1 MRSPLEIRY
10 RFGPLER
17 RGWIGALRPGQL
29 AILSTAV
36 FLTILAVQALKS
48 GVGLFLGVLI
58 LSFGALLTFVPLY
71 GRPLNEWVP
80 VIGVFMARKA
90 TGRSRFRSRAPEAG
104 TRFAGGDEAVKLP
117 DSIGRV
123 ELLAFPFRG
132 VELGVLADRTNHT
145 FSAVIQA
152 RARSFVLL
160 DPVDKA
166 HRLAGWAGVIAGLAR
181 EGSPIS
187 RVQWIERTAPD
198 DPDALS
204 RYLREAI
211 DPSIGLDA
219 LPLQSYLRLTHAA
232 APVTEQHELYIVL
245 QVNAS
250 KAGRAIKQ
258 AGGKDTGAC
267 MVLARELETM
277 ARRLESAEVE
287 VLHALGPRRLA
298 ATIRLSYDPHAR
310 ANLARLDSVDPNRS
324 GVSPRNAWPMRAEE
338 HWSYYRTNDVVH
350 ATYWIA
356 EWPRIDV
363 GPDFLAPLLVQ
374 TRSMRTVAV
383 TMEPVPPLKAM
394 RAVGF
399 AKTAEPGRR
408 REPPRAGARR
418 RPRRRP
424 LLRLHHRHR
433 RQPRSPRRSHRRGR
447 ARRRPVPPGTPAL
460 RRRTG
465 THLLLHA
472 ANGPRPEMRIKP
484 RRPAHRVTTAHLQAA
499 YPFISEGGLGSEG
512 VYIGRDVFGG
522 SFCYDAWSLYGKEI
536 TGPNMLVIGQIGYA
550 KSSLVKTFLWRQLLF
565 GRTAWVIDPK
575 GEYDAL
581 AAMCGVEPIRFAS
594 GGSLRLN
601 PLDPMIGGDAQ
612 LALLRSISGVMLG
625 RNLRPE
631 EDACLER
638 AHDEAVVEAARRN
651 SQPIIP
657 QVVNRLLEP
666 SDATA
671 HELRTS
677 TVRLA
682 EDGRQLALS
691 LRRMGAG
698 DLRGMFDGPTSPGLD
713 LSGRL
718 VVFNLR
724 EVKDEARPILM
735 ACTAAWLQGSW
746 ARNDGVRR
754 IVVLDEAWV
763 VLRHLAIARWLR
775 ESWKL
780 ARQYGVQNIAVMHRL
795 SDLTAAG
802 DSGSEQ
808 VQLAKGLLEDS
819 ETRVIYRQ
827 SPGEVEQAREL
838 LGLTQT
844 EVEQIPMLERGEALW
859 RVGRRS
865 FIVQHRIDPLLERE
879 IVDTDANMGPRSA
892 PWITAEADE
901 AVDSAS

>member
-1 MRSPLEIRY
+1 
-10 RFGPLER
+10 
-17 RGWIGALRPGQL
+17 
-29 AILSTAV
+29 
-36 FLTILAVQALKS
+36 
-48 GVGLFLGVLI
+48 
-58 LSFGALLTFVPLY
+58 
-71 GRPLNEWVP
+71 
-80 VIGVFMARKA
+80 
-90 TGRSRFRSRAPEAG
+90 
-104 TRFAGGDEAVKLP
+104 
-117 DSIGRV
+117 
-123 ELLAFPFRG
+123 
-132 VELGVLADRTNHT
+132 
-145 FSAVIQA
+145 
-152 RARSFVLL
+152 
-160 DPVDKA
+160 
-166 HRLAGWAGVIAGLAR
+166 
-181 EGSPIS
+181 
-187 RVQWIERTAPD
+187 
-198 DPDALS
+198 
-204 RYLREAI
+204 
-211 DPSIGLDA
+211 
-219 LPLQSYLRLTHAA
+219 
-232 APVTEQHELYIVL
+232 
-245 QVNAS
+245 
-250 KAGRAIKQ
+250 
-258 AGGKDTGAC
+258 
-267 MVLARELETM
+267 
-277 ARRLESAEVE
+277 
-287 VLHALGPRRLA
+287 
-298 ATIRLSYDPHAR
+298 
-310 ANLARLDSVDPNRS
+310 
-324 GVSPRNAWPMRAEE
+324 
-338 HWSYYRTNDVVH
+338 
-350 ATYWIA
+350 
-356 EWPRIDV
+356 
-363 GPDFLAPLLVQ
+363 
-374 TRSMRTVAV
+374 MRT
-383 TMEPVPPLKAM
+383 
-394 RAVGF
+394 
-399 AKTAEPGRR
+399 
-408 REPPRAGARR
+408 
-418 RPRRRP
+418 
-424 LLRLHHRHR
+424 
-433 RQPRSPRRSHRRGR
+433 
-447 ARRRPVPPGTPAL
+447 
-460 RRRTG
+460 
-465 THLLLHA
+465 
-472 ANGPRPEMRIKP
+472 KP

-550 KSSLVKTFLWRQLLF
+550 KSSLVKCLDEDTEILDPRTGVLNTISREFKDPQVGRVATLRDSRRIEAVPITAKVDAGISPCLRITFASGRSVTTTPEHPYLMPDGWRRADSLAVGETAALPARMPFPEEPVRLLDEEVDVLAVLLAEGCYVPSQTGGVHFSSGEPEIIDRMRVAGRRLGFQVRHVGRYDYALTGHVTFDGPPDGCCACGCGAPTLTATRTRGGNIKGQPSRYAPGHSSRRGAVATLLRRNGVPRALAKHKVIPDSVFRLPEDQLARFLGVFWMCDGTVSKTGVETTLASERMVRQLQHLLLRFGIQSRVRFHATAIGDRPFDAWNLRVYSQCDRTFLDRIPLWGRKRARLEAMCIARTQPVRANCGAPSASSKLQAELAGLTRGPDGRVDTAPFRQIERLPGVTYSDIFWDRIVAIDDVGERHVYDQTVEPTACVVANDIIVHKTFLWRQMLF

-581 AAMCGVEPIRFAS
+581 AATCGVEPIRFAS
-594 GGSLRLN
+594 GGTLRLN

-638 AHDEAVVEAARRN
+638 AHHEAVVEATSRN
-651 SQPIIP
+651 AQPIIP

-677 TVRLA
+677 TARLA

-844 EVEQIPMLERGEALW
+844 
-859 RVGRRS
+859 
-865 FIVQHRIDPLLERE
+865 
-879 IVDTDANMGPRSA
+879 
-892 PWITAEADE
+892 
-901 AVDSAS
+901 

>member
-1 MRSPLEIRY
+1 
-10 RFGPLER
+10 
-17 RGWIGALRPGQL
+17 
-29 AILSTAV
+29 V
-36 FLTILAVQALKS
+36 
-48 GVGLFLGVLI
+48 
-58 LSFGALLTFVPLY
+58 
-71 GRPLNEWVP
+71 
-80 VIGVFMARKA
+80 
-90 TGRSRFRSRAPEAG
+90 
-104 TRFAGGDEAVKLP
+104 
-117 DSIGRV
+117 
-123 ELLAFPFRG
+123 
-132 VELGVLADRTNHT
+132 
-145 FSAVIQA
+145 
-152 RARSFVLL
+152 
-160 DPVDKA
+160 
-166 HRLAGWAGVIAGLAR
+166 
-181 EGSPIS
+181 
-187 RVQWIERTAPD
+187 
-198 DPDALS
+198 
-204 RYLREAI
+204 
-211 DPSIGLDA
+211 
-219 LPLQSYLRLTHAA
+219 
-232 APVTEQHELYIVL
+232 
-245 QVNAS
+245 
-250 KAGRAIKQ
+250 
-258 AGGKDTGAC
+258 
-267 MVLARELETM
+267 
-277 ARRLESAEVE
+277 
-287 VLHALGPRRLA
+287 
-298 ATIRLSYDPHAR
+298 
-310 ANLARLDSVDPNRS
+310 
-324 GVSPRNAWPMRAEE
+324 
-338 HWSYYRTNDVVH
+338 
-350 ATYWIA
+350 
-356 EWPRIDV
+356 
-363 GPDFLAPLLVQ
+363 
-374 TRSMRTVAV
+374 
-383 TMEPVPPLKAM
+383 
-394 RAVGF
+394 
-399 AKTAEPGRR
+399 
-408 REPPRAGARR
+408 
-418 RPRRRP
+418 
-424 LLRLHHRHR
+424 
-433 RQPRSPRRSHRRGR
+433 
-447 ARRRPVPPGTPAL
+447 
-460 RRRTG
+460 
-465 THLLLHA
+465 
-472 ANGPRPEMRIKP
+472 RIKP

-499 YPFISEGGLGSEG
+499 YPFISEGGLGSDG

-522 SFCYDAWSLYGKEI
+522 SFCFDPWALYGKEI

-550 KSSLVKTFLWRQLLF
+550 KSSLVKCLDEDTEIVDPRTGVVHTIAQVFKDPQVDRVLTLRDRRHVEAAPITAKVDTGISPCLRITFASGRSVTTTPEHPYLLPDGWRRADTVQVGETAALPARVPFPQEPVRLLDEEIDVLAVLLAEGCYVPSQTGAVRFSSAEPEIIDRMRVAGRRLGFEVRHVGRYDYALTGHVVFDAPPDGRCACGCGAPTLTATRTRGGNVKGQPSRYAPGHSSRRGMVATLLRRNGVPGALAKDKVIPDSVFRLPADQLARFLGVFWMCDGTVSRTGIEITLASERMVRQLQHLLLRLGIQSRVRFHRTAIGDRPFDAWNLRVYSHSEGAFLDAIPLWGAERAKLAALCAARTRPVQSNCGAPSASPRLRAELDALTRGADGRVDTTRFRQVERLLGVSWRFQFSHLFNLDTGRINRPAFRAFCQVYGVEDRYGWLLDSDIFWDRIVSIEEVGERHVYDLTVEPTACFVANDVIAHNTYLWRQMLF

-638 AHDEAVVEAARRN
+638 AHHEAVVEANNRN
-651 SQPIIP
+651 AQPIIP

-677 TVRLA
+677 TARLA

-698 DLRGMFDGPTSPGLD
+698 DLRGMFDGPTSQGLD

-865 FIVQHRIDPLLERE
+865 FIVQHRIDPILERE

-892 PWITAEADE
+892 PWMSEADE

>member
-1 MRSPLEIRY
+1 
-10 RFGPLER
+10 
-17 RGWIGALRPGQL
+17 
-29 AILSTAV
+29 
-36 FLTILAVQALKS
+36 
-48 GVGLFLGVLI
+48 
-58 LSFGALLTFVPLY
+58 
-71 GRPLNEWVP
+71 
-80 VIGVFMARKA
+80 
-90 TGRSRFRSRAPEAG
+90 
-104 TRFAGGDEAVKLP
+104 
-117 DSIGRV
+117 
-123 ELLAFPFRG
+123 
-132 VELGVLADRTNHT
+132 
-145 FSAVIQA
+145 
-152 RARSFVLL
+152 
-160 DPVDKA
+160 
-166 HRLAGWAGVIAGLAR
+166 
-181 EGSPIS
+181 
-187 RVQWIERTAPD
+187 
-198 DPDALS
+198 
-204 RYLREAI
+204 
-211 DPSIGLDA
+211 
-219 LPLQSYLRLTHAA
+219 
-232 APVTEQHELYIVL
+232 
-245 QVNAS
+245 
-250 KAGRAIKQ
+250 
-258 AGGKDTGAC
+258 
-267 MVLARELETM
+267 
-277 ARRLESAEVE
+277 
-287 VLHALGPRRLA
+287 
-298 ATIRLSYDPHAR
+298 
-310 ANLARLDSVDPNRS
+310 
-324 GVSPRNAWPMRAEE
+324 
-338 HWSYYRTNDVVH
+338 
-350 ATYWIA
+350 
-356 EWPRIDV
+356 
-363 GPDFLAPLLVQ
+363 
-374 TRSMRTVAV
+374 MRT
-383 TMEPVPPLKAM
+383 
-394 RAVGF
+394 
-399 AKTAEPGRR
+399 
-408 REPPRAGARR
+408 
-418 RPRRRP
+418 
-424 LLRLHHRHR
+424 
-433 RQPRSPRRSHRRGR
+433 
-447 ARRRPVPPGTPAL
+447 
-460 RRRTG
+460 
-465 THLLLHA
+465 
-472 ANGPRPEMRIKP
+472 KP

-550 KSSLVKTFLWRQLLF
+550 KSSLVKTFLWRQMLF
-565 GRTAWVIDPK
+565 GRTAWIIDPK

-581 AAMCGVEPIRFAS
+581 AAKCQVEPIRFAS
-594 GGSLRLN
+594 GGTLRLN

-638 AHDEAVVEAARRN
+638 AHHEAVVEAASRN

-677 TVRLA
+677 TARLA

-802 DSGSEQ
+802 DAGSEQ

-865 FIVQHRIDPLLERE
+865 FIVQHRIDPVLERE

-892 PWITAEADE
+892 PWMTSEADE

>member
-1 MRSPLEIRY
+1 
-10 RFGPLER
+10 
-17 RGWIGALRPGQL
+17 
-29 AILSTAV
+29 
-36 FLTILAVQALKS
+36 
-48 GVGLFLGVLI
+48 
-58 LSFGALLTFVPLY
+58 
-71 GRPLNEWVP
+71 
-80 VIGVFMARKA
+80 
-90 TGRSRFRSRAPEAG
+90 
-104 TRFAGGDEAVKLP
+104 
-117 DSIGRV
+117 
-123 ELLAFPFRG
+123 
-132 VELGVLADRTNHT
+132 
-145 FSAVIQA
+145 
-152 RARSFVLL
+152 
-160 DPVDKA
+160 
-166 HRLAGWAGVIAGLAR
+166 
-181 EGSPIS
+181 
-187 RVQWIERTAPD
+187 
-198 DPDALS
+198 
-204 RYLREAI
+204 
-211 DPSIGLDA
+211 
-219 LPLQSYLRLTHAA
+219 
-232 APVTEQHELYIVL
+232 
-245 QVNAS
+245 
-250 KAGRAIKQ
+250 
-258 AGGKDTGAC
+258 
-267 MVLARELETM
+267 
-277 ARRLESAEVE
+277 
-287 VLHALGPRRLA
+287 
-298 ATIRLSYDPHAR
+298 
-310 ANLARLDSVDPNRS
+310 
-324 GVSPRNAWPMRAEE
+324 
-338 HWSYYRTNDVVH
+338 
-350 ATYWIA
+350 
-356 EWPRIDV
+356 
-363 GPDFLAPLLVQ
+363 
-374 TRSMRTVAV
+374 MRT
-383 TMEPVPPLKAM
+383 
-394 RAVGF
+394 
-399 AKTAEPGRR
+399 
-408 REPPRAGARR
+408 
-418 RPRRRP
+418 
-424 LLRLHHRHR
+424 
-433 RQPRSPRRSHRRGR
+433 
-447 ARRRPVPPGTPAL
+447 
-460 RRRTG
+460 
-465 THLLLHA
+465 
-472 ANGPRPEMRIKP
+472 KP

-499 YPFISEGGLGSEG
+499 YPFISEGGLGSDG
-512 VYIGRDVFGG
+512 VYVGRDVFGG
-522 SFCYDAWSLYGKEI
+522 SFCFDPWALYGKEI

-550 KSSLVKTFLWRQLLF
+550 KSSLVKCLDEDTEIVDPRTGVPRTIAEVFKDPRVDRVLTLADRRRIEAVPITAKVDVGLSPCLRITFASGRSVTTTPEHPYLMPDGWRRADTLKVGETAALPARVPLPEEPVRLLDEEVDVLAVLLAEGCYVPSQTGAVRFSSDEPEIIDRMRAAGRRLGFQVRHVGRYDYALTGHVTFDAPPDGRCACGCGAPTLTATRTRGGNVKGQPSRYAPGHSSRRGAVATLLRRNGVPRALARHKVIPDSVFRLPADQLARFLSVFWMCDGCVSSDGICALLASERMTRQLQHLLLRFGIQSSVRYSPTSLRGTSFPAWKLRVYAHSERQFLSTIPLWGRKRERLLARCTIRGNNIRPHVGAPWASTQLRDELRAATRTPNGRVDTERYRRVADMLERDYGFWFSRLFNTRTGTVSRPEFRAFCEVFGLTDRYGWLLDAEIFWDHIESIEDVGERHVYDLTVEPTACFIANDIVVHNTYLWRQMLF

-575 GEYDAL
+575 GEYDQL
-581 AAMCGVEPIRFAS
+581 AGMCGVEPIRFAS
-594 GGSLRLN
+594 GGTLRLN

-677 TVRLA
+677 TARLA

-844 EVEQIPMLERGEALW
+844 EVEQIPMLER
-859 RVGRRS
+859 
-865 FIVQHRIDPLLERE
+865 E
-879 IVDTDANMGPRSA
+879 IVDTDANMGPRAA
-892 PWITAEADE
+892 PWMTEADE

>member
-1 MRSPLEIRY
+1 LDTIPLWGAKRAKLAALCAARTRPVQANCGAPSASAELRAELAAFTRGPDGRVDTAPFRKIGRLLGASY
-10 RFGPLER
+10 RFQFSHLFN
-17 RGWIGALRPGQL
+17 
-29 AILSTAV
+29 LSTGRINRPAFRAFCEV
-36 FLTILAVQALKS
+36 
-48 GVGLFLGVLI
+48 
-58 LSFGALLTFVPLY
+58 Y
-71 GRPLNEWVP
+71 G
-80 VIGVFMARKA
+80 I
-90 TGRSRFRSRAPEAG
+90 
-104 TRFAGGDEAVKLP
+104 
-117 DSIGRV
+117 
-123 ELLAFPFRG
+123 
-132 VELGVLADRTNHT
+132 ADRYGW
-145 FSAVIQA
+145 
-152 RARSFVLL
+152 LL
-160 DPVDKA
+160 DTDVFWD
-166 HRLAGWAGVIAGLAR
+166 RVVSIEDAGERHVYDLTVEPTSCFIA
-181 EGSPIS
+181 
-187 RVQWIERTAPD
+187 
-198 DPDALS
+198 
-204 RYLREAI
+204 
-211 DPSIGLDA
+211 
-219 LPLQSYLRLTHAA
+219 
-232 APVTEQHELYIVL
+232 
-245 QVNAS
+245 
-250 KAGRAIKQ
+250 
-258 AGGKDTGAC
+258 
-267 MVLARELETM
+267 
-277 ARRLESAEVE
+277 
-287 VLHALGPRRLA
+287 
-298 ATIRLSYDPHAR
+298 
-310 ANLARLDSVDPNRS
+310 
-324 GVSPRNAWPMRAEE
+324 
-338 HWSYYRTNDVVH
+338 NDIVVH
-350 ATYWIA
+350 
-356 EWPRIDV
+356 
-363 GPDFLAPLLVQ
+363 
-374 TRSMRTVAV
+374 
-383 TMEPVPPLKAM
+383 
-394 RAVGF
+394 
-399 AKTAEPGRR
+399 
-408 REPPRAGARR
+408 
-418 RPRRRP
+418 
-424 LLRLHHRHR
+424 
-433 RQPRSPRRSHRRGR
+433 
-447 ARRRPVPPGTPAL
+447 
-460 RRRTG
+460 
-465 THLLLHA
+465 
-472 ANGPRPEMRIKP
+472 N
-484 RRPAHRVTTAHLQAA
+484 
-499 YPFISEGGLGSEG
+499 
-512 VYIGRDVFGG
+512 
-522 SFCYDAWSLYGKEI
+522 
-536 TGPNMLVIGQIGYA
+536 
-550 KSSLVKTFLWRQLLF
+550 TFLWRQMLF

-594 GGSLRLN
+594 GGNLRLN

-677 TVRLA
+677 TARLA

-892 PWITAEADE
+892 PWVTEADE

>member
-1 MRSPLEIRY
+1 
-10 RFGPLER
+10 
-17 RGWIGALRPGQL
+17 
-29 AILSTAV
+29 
-36 FLTILAVQALKS
+36 
-48 GVGLFLGVLI
+48 
-58 LSFGALLTFVPLY
+58 
-71 GRPLNEWVP
+71 
-80 VIGVFMARKA
+80 
-90 TGRSRFRSRAPEAG
+90 
-104 TRFAGGDEAVKLP
+104 
-117 DSIGRV
+117 
-123 ELLAFPFRG
+123 
-132 VELGVLADRTNHT
+132 
-145 FSAVIQA
+145 
-152 RARSFVLL
+152 
-160 DPVDKA
+160 
-166 HRLAGWAGVIAGLAR
+166 
-181 EGSPIS
+181 
-187 RVQWIERTAPD
+187 
-198 DPDALS
+198 
-204 RYLREAI
+204 
-211 DPSIGLDA
+211 
-219 LPLQSYLRLTHAA
+219 
-232 APVTEQHELYIVL
+232 
-245 QVNAS
+245 
-250 KAGRAIKQ
+250 
-258 AGGKDTGAC
+258 
-267 MVLARELETM
+267 
-277 ARRLESAEVE
+277 
-287 VLHALGPRRLA
+287 
-298 ATIRLSYDPHAR
+298 
-310 ANLARLDSVDPNRS
+310 
-324 GVSPRNAWPMRAEE
+324 
-338 HWSYYRTNDVVH
+338 
-350 ATYWIA
+350 
-356 EWPRIDV
+356 
-363 GPDFLAPLLVQ
+363 
-374 TRSMRTVAV
+374 MRT
-383 TMEPVPPLKAM
+383 
-394 RAVGF
+394 
-399 AKTAEPGRR
+399 
-408 REPPRAGARR
+408 
-418 RPRRRP
+418 
-424 LLRLHHRHR
+424 
-433 RQPRSPRRSHRRGR
+433 
-447 ARRRPVPPGTPAL
+447 
-460 RRRTG
+460 
-465 THLLLHA
+465 
-472 ANGPRPEMRIKP
+472 KP

-499 YPFISEGGLGSEG
+499 YPFISEGGLGSDG

-522 SFCYDAWSLYGKEI
+522 SFCFDPWALYGKEI

-550 KSSLVKTFLWRQLLF
+550 KSSLVKCLDEDTEILDPRTGVPRTIAEVFKDPLVDRVLTLRDQRHVEAAPITAKVDAGLSPCLRITFASGRSVTTTPEHPYLMPDGWRRADSLKVGETAALPARVPLPEEPVRLLDEEVDVLAVLLAEGCYVPGQTGNVRFSSDEPEIIERMRAAGRRLGFRVRHVGRYDYALTGHVTFDAPPDGHCACGCGAPTLTATRTRGGNVKGQPSRYAPGHSSRRGSVATLLRRNGVPRALARHKVIPDSVFRLPADQLARFLSVFWMCDGTVSKIGVEITLASERMVRQLQHLLLRFGIQSRVRFHATAIGDRPFDAWNLRVYSHCDQTFLDSIPLWGGKRAKLEALCAARTRPVQANCGAPSASPELRAELAAFTRGSDGRVDTAPFRKIERLLGASYRFQFSHLFNLSTGRINRPAFRAFCEVYGIAHRYGWLLDSEIYWDRVVAIEDAGERHVYDLTVEPTACFVANDIVVHNTYLWRQMLF

-575 GEYDAL
+575 GEYDQL

-594 GGSLRLN
+594 GGTLRLN

-677 TVRLA
+677 TARLA
-682 EDGRQLALS
+682 EEGRQLALS

-892 PWITAEADE
+892 PWITSEADE

>member
-1 MRSPLEIRY
+1 
-10 RFGPLER
+10 
-17 RGWIGALRPGQL
+17 
-29 AILSTAV
+29 
-36 FLTILAVQALKS
+36 
-48 GVGLFLGVLI
+48 
-58 LSFGALLTFVPLY
+58 
-71 GRPLNEWVP
+71 
-80 VIGVFMARKA
+80 
-90 TGRSRFRSRAPEAG
+90 
-104 TRFAGGDEAVKLP
+104 
-117 DSIGRV
+117 
-123 ELLAFPFRG
+123 
-132 VELGVLADRTNHT
+132 
-145 FSAVIQA
+145 
-152 RARSFVLL
+152 
-160 DPVDKA
+160 
-166 HRLAGWAGVIAGLAR
+166 
-181 EGSPIS
+181 
-187 RVQWIERTAPD
+187 
-198 DPDALS
+198 
-204 RYLREAI
+204 
-211 DPSIGLDA
+211 
-219 LPLQSYLRLTHAA
+219 
-232 APVTEQHELYIVL
+232 
-245 QVNAS
+245 
-250 KAGRAIKQ
+250 
-258 AGGKDTGAC
+258 
-267 MVLARELETM
+267 
-277 ARRLESAEVE
+277 
-287 VLHALGPRRLA
+287 
-298 ATIRLSYDPHAR
+298 
-310 ANLARLDSVDPNRS
+310 
-324 GVSPRNAWPMRAEE
+324 
-338 HWSYYRTNDVVH
+338 
-350 ATYWIA
+350 
-356 EWPRIDV
+356 
-363 GPDFLAPLLVQ
+363 
-374 TRSMRTVAV
+374 
-383 TMEPVPPLKAM
+383 
-394 RAVGF
+394 
-399 AKTAEPGRR
+399 
-408 REPPRAGARR
+408 
-418 RPRRRP
+418 
-424 LLRLHHRHR
+424 
-433 RQPRSPRRSHRRGR
+433 
-447 ARRRPVPPGTPAL
+447 
-460 RRRTG
+460 
-465 THLLLHA
+465 
-472 ANGPRPEMRIKP
+472 MRIKP

-550 KSSLVKTFLWRQLLF
+550 KSSLVKTFVWRQMLF

-581 AAMCGVEPIRFAS
+581 ARVCGVEPIRFAS

-638 AHDEAVVEAARRN
+638 AHDEAVIEAARRN

-677 TVRLA
+677 TARLA

-698 DLRGMFDGPTSPGLD
+698 DLRGMFDGPTSHGLD

-892 PWITAEADE
+892 PWMTEADE
-901 AVDSAS
+901 TVDSAS

>member
-1 MRSPLEIRY
+1 
-10 RFGPLER
+10 
-17 RGWIGALRPGQL
+17 
-29 AILSTAV
+29 V
-36 FLTILAVQALKS
+36 
-48 GVGLFLGVLI
+48 
-58 LSFGALLTFVPLY
+58 
-71 GRPLNEWVP
+71 
-80 VIGVFMARKA
+80 
-90 TGRSRFRSRAPEAG
+90 
-104 TRFAGGDEAVKLP
+104 
-117 DSIGRV
+117 
-123 ELLAFPFRG
+123 
-132 VELGVLADRTNHT
+132 
-145 FSAVIQA
+145 
-152 RARSFVLL
+152 
-160 DPVDKA
+160 
-166 HRLAGWAGVIAGLAR
+166 
-181 EGSPIS
+181 
-187 RVQWIERTAPD
+187 
-198 DPDALS
+198 
-204 RYLREAI
+204 
-211 DPSIGLDA
+211 
-219 LPLQSYLRLTHAA
+219 
-232 APVTEQHELYIVL
+232 
-245 QVNAS
+245 
-250 KAGRAIKQ
+250 
-258 AGGKDTGAC
+258 
-267 MVLARELETM
+267 
-277 ARRLESAEVE
+277 
-287 VLHALGPRRLA
+287 
-298 ATIRLSYDPHAR
+298 
-310 ANLARLDSVDPNRS
+310 
-324 GVSPRNAWPMRAEE
+324 
-338 HWSYYRTNDVVH
+338 
-350 ATYWIA
+350 
-356 EWPRIDV
+356 
-363 GPDFLAPLLVQ
+363 
-374 TRSMRTVAV
+374 
-383 TMEPVPPLKAM
+383 
-394 RAVGF
+394 
-399 AKTAEPGRR
+399 
-408 REPPRAGARR
+408 
-418 RPRRRP
+418 
-424 LLRLHHRHR
+424 
-433 RQPRSPRRSHRRGR
+433 
-447 ARRRPVPPGTPAL
+447 
-460 RRRTG
+460 
-465 THLLLHA
+465 
-472 ANGPRPEMRIKP
+472 RIKP
-484 RRPAHRVTTAHLQAA
+484 RRPAHRVTTAHLQAI

-522 SFCYDAWSLYGKEI
+522 SFCYDAWTLYGKEI

-550 KSSLVKTFLWRQLLF
+550 KSSLVKCLDEDTEIVDPRTGVPRTIAQVFKDQQFDRVLTLCDRRRIEAVPITAKVDVGLSPCLRITFASGRSVTTTPEHPFLMPDGWRRADTLEIGETAATPARVPRPEEPVRILDDEVDVLAVLLAEGCYVASQTGGVRFSSGDQEIIDRMRTAGLRLGFQVRQVRTYDYVLTGHVTFDAPPDGTCACGCGAPTLTATRTRNGNVKGQPSRYAPGHSSRRGTVATLLRRHGVPRALARQKVIPESVYRLPPDQLARFLGVFWMCDGTVSKTGIEVTLASERMVRQLQHLLLRFGIQSRVRFHQTAFGDRPFAAWNLRVYSHCERAFLDEIPLWGRKRAKLAAMCAARTRPVQSNCGAPSASTQLRAELASAAKRPDGRLDTAGFRQVEKALGVSWRFQFSHLFNLSTGRINRPAFRAFCQVYGITDRYRWLLDSDVFWDRIVSIQDVGERHVYDLTVEPTACFVANDIVVHNTFLWRQMLF

-575 GEYDAL
+575 GEYDQL
-581 AAMCGVEPIRFAS
+581 AATCGVEPIRFSS

-612 LALLRSISGVMLG
+612 LALLRSIAGVMLG

-638 AHDEAVVEAARRN
+638 AHHEAVIEAGNRN
-651 SQPIIP
+651 SHPIIP
-657 QVVNRLLEP
+657 QVVSRLLEP

-677 TVRLA
+677 TARLA

-802 DSGSEQ
+802 DQSSEQ

-827 SPGEVEQAREL
+827 TPGEVEQAREL

-865 FIVQHRIDPLLERE
+865 FIVQHRIDPMLERE

-892 PWITAEADE
+892 PWMTTEPPEA
-901 AVDSAS
+901 ADSVS

>member
-1 MRSPLEIRY
+1 
-10 RFGPLER
+10 
-17 RGWIGALRPGQL
+17 
-29 AILSTAV
+29 V
-36 FLTILAVQALKS
+36 
-48 GVGLFLGVLI
+48 
-58 LSFGALLTFVPLY
+58 
-71 GRPLNEWVP
+71 
-80 VIGVFMARKA
+80 
-90 TGRSRFRSRAPEAG
+90 
-104 TRFAGGDEAVKLP
+104 
-117 DSIGRV
+117 RV
-123 ELLAFPFRG
+123 
-132 VELGVLADRTNHT
+132 
-145 FSAVIQA
+145 
-152 RARSFVLL
+152 
-160 DPVDKA
+160 
-166 HRLAGWAGVIAGLAR
+166 
-181 EGSPIS
+181 
-187 RVQWIERTAPD
+187 
-198 DPDALS
+198 
-204 RYLREAI
+204 
-211 DPSIGLDA
+211 
-219 LPLQSYLRLTHAA
+219 
-232 APVTEQHELYIVL
+232 
-245 QVNAS
+245 
-250 KAGRAIKQ
+250 
-258 AGGKDTGAC
+258 
-267 MVLARELETM
+267 
-277 ARRLESAEVE
+277 
-287 VLHALGPRRLA
+287 
-298 ATIRLSYDPHAR
+298 
-310 ANLARLDSVDPNRS
+310 
-324 GVSPRNAWPMRAEE
+324 
-338 HWSYYRTNDVVH
+338 
-350 ATYWIA
+350 
-356 EWPRIDV
+356 
-363 GPDFLAPLLVQ
+363 
-374 TRSMRTVAV
+374 
-383 TMEPVPPLKAM
+383 
-394 RAVGF
+394 
-399 AKTAEPGRR
+399 
-408 REPPRAGARR
+408 
-418 RPRRRP
+418 
-424 LLRLHHRHR
+424 
-433 RQPRSPRRSHRRGR
+433 
-447 ARRRPVPPGTPAL
+447 
-460 RRRTG
+460 
-465 THLLLHA
+465 
-472 ANGPRPEMRIKP
+472 KP
-484 RRPAHRVTTAHLQAA
+484 RRPAHRVTTAHLQAI

-522 SFCYDAWSLYGKEI
+522 SFCYDAWTLYGKEI

-550 KSSLVKTFLWRQLLF
+550 KSSLVKCLDEDTEVVDPRTGVPRTIAEFCKDPQVDRVLTLEDRRRIQAVPITAKVDAGISPCLRITFASGRSVTTTPEHPFLMPDGWRRADGLEVGETAALPARVPFPEEPVRILDEEVDVLAVILAEGCYVPSQTGGVRFTSDEPQIIERMRAAGRHLGFQVRHVGRYDFAPTLTATRTRNGNVKGQPRRYAPGHASRRGAAATLLRRHGVERALSKHKVIPESVFRLPADQLARFLAVFWMCDGCVSKTGVELTLASERMVRQIQHLLLRFGIQSRVRFHRTAIGDRPFAAWNLRVYSQCERTFLDEIPLWGRKRAKLAAMCATRTRPVQSNCGAPSASAQLRAELAAAAKRPDGRFDTARFRQVEKALGVSWRFQFSHLFNLSTGRINRPAFRAFCQVYGIIERYRWLLDSDVFWDRIVSIEDAGERHVYDLTVQPTACFVANDIIVHNTFTWRQLLF

-575 GEYDAL
+575 GEYDQL
-581 AAMCGVEPIRFAS
+581 AATCGVEPIRFTS

-612 LALLRSISGVMLG
+612 LALLRSIAAVMLG

-638 AHDEAVVEAARRN
+638 AHYEAVIEAGNRN
-651 SQPIIP
+651 SHPIIP
-657 QVVNRLLEP
+657 QVVSRLLEP

-677 TVRLA
+677 TARLA

-802 DSGSEQ
+802 DQSSEQ

-827 SPGEVEQAREL
+827 TPGEVEQAREL

-865 FIVQHRIDPLLERE
+865 FIVQHRIDPVLERV

-892 PWITAEADE
+892 PWMTTEPPEA
-901 AVDSAS
+901 ADSVS